1 MLKPKALSEVLAQV
15 TNGGIQSTVLLTRDG
30 ALLAYSG
37 FEAKDAKIIA
47 AMASSIF
54 AAHQRVRQTP
64 GAALPQNVVGS
75 GDLNMILLDAEVR
88 FEAKDAKIIAAMAS
102 SIFAAHQRV
111 RQTPGAALPQNVVG
125 SGDLNMIL
133 LDAEEGKMAIA
144 AVATQLVCMV
154 SKTNVQLGML
164 KAKMDALSSY
174 LQEPLRQ
181 VSQSNN

>member
-64 GAALPQNVVGS
+64 ASTLPQN
-75 GDLNMILLDAEVR
+75 M
-88 FEAKDAKIIAAMAS
+88 
-102 SIFAAHQRV
+102 
-111 RQTPGAALPQNVVG
+111 VG

-144 AVATQLVCMV
+144 SVATQLVCMV
-154 SKTNVQLGML
+154 AKTSVQLGML